1 MKVFVDT
8 NILLDVLTEREPFYK
23 NSAIIWTMAEK
34 NVFNA
39 YISAISVNNVYY
51 ITRKLKGRT
60 QAGQIVDKI
69 LEDFTIIALTYETLK
84 LSRTIEGKDFED
96 VIQYFSAGCP
106 GRRPTTAALPM
117 GLDNH
122 KYSAAL
128 APFCAVPPPGNR

>member
-51 ITRKLKGRT
+51 ISRKLKGRT

-96 VIQYFSAGCP
+96 VIQYFSAVHSGCDYIVTRNPRDFP
-106 GRRPTTAALPM
+106 GKEIKIFQPHEFLERF
-117 GLDNH
+117 G
-122 KYSAAL
+122 
-128 APFCAVPPPGNR
+128 